1 MPLYYFHL
9 YDGGEWV
16 SDAEGIELADR
27 AAIEAVALSQARDV
41 MAGDIR
47 EGRIDLN
54 LRIVIDDAAGER
66 AHMLCFADALTI
78 APISDGD
85 APAGPGLMRV
95 PPRAADPTR

>member
-16 SDAEGIELADR
+16 SDAEGIELADS
-27 AAIEAVALSQARDV
+27 AAVEAAALSQARDM

-47 EGRIDLN
+47 EGRIDLDV
-54 LRIVIDDAAGER
+54 RIVIDDATGAR
-66 AHMLCFADALTI
+66 AHMLRFADALTI

-85 APAGPGLMRV
+85 APEGPGLMRTV
-95 PPRAADPTR
+95 RRASDPMR